1 MNNNK
6 YRILVVEDD
15 RSLSSMLHTLLDTQG
30 YEILLAHTCDQGLL
44 MMHSHV
50 PDLVILDLGL
60 PDRDGLEFISTM
72 RQDNA
77 VPILVLSARATDLD
91 KVTALDLG
99 ANDYITKPF
108 SSAELLARVRAALRY
123 SRPGR
128 HQGRLPE
135 SRFQLHDL
143 VIEYERRTVTIAG
156 QSVHLTQTEF
166 NILALLT
173 QHAGE
178 LLTYAAMNEA
188 IWGAADPGG
197 NKKLQVNMANLRR
210 KLGIRP
216 GDNRYIV
223 NELGI
228 GYRMQQ
234 DEEESGTPAS

>member
-6 YRILVVEDD
+6 YRILAVEDD
-15 RSLSSMLHTLLDTQG
+15 HSVSSMLHAMLDAQHYETLMA
-30 YEILLAHTCDQGLL
+30 ETCATGL
-44 MMHSHV
+44 MMLTSHV

-60 PDRDGLEFISTM
+60 PDRDGLDFIRIA
-72 RQDNA
+72 RQKSA
-77 VPILVLSARATDLD
+77 VPILVLSARSTEKD

-108 SSAELLARVRAALRY
+108 STAELLARVRAALRY
-123 SRPGR
+123 SRPGTA
-128 HQGRLPE
+128 QSKLPE

-143 VIEYERRTVTIAG
+143 TIEYESRIVTVG
-156 QSVHLTQTEF
+156 SQSIHLTQTEY
-166 NILALLT
+166 NILALLA
-173 QHAGE
+173 QHAGK

-188 IWGAADPGG
+188 IWGASDPGG

-223 NELGI
+223 NELGV
-228 GYRMQQ
+228 GYRMLQN
-234 DEEESGTPAS
+234 EEEAEK

>member
-1 MNNNK
+1 MSNNK
-6 YRILVVEDD
+6 YRILAVEDD
-15 RSLSSMLHTLLDTQG
+15 HSVSSLLRAMLDAQHYETLMA
-30 YEILLAHTCDQGLL
+30 ETCAQGL
-44 MMHSHV
+44 MMLSSHV

-60 PDRDGLEFISTM
+60 PDRDGLEFIRTA
-72 RQDNA
+72 RQSNA
-77 VPILVLSARATDLD
+77 VPILVLSARSTEKD

-108 SSAELLARVRAALRY
+108 STAELLARIRAALRY
-123 SRPGR
+123 SRPGA
-128 HQGRLPE
+128 HQGKLPE

-143 VIEYERRTVTIAG
+143 TIEYDNRTV
-156 QSVHLTQTEF
+156 SVAAQPIHLTQTEF
-166 NILALLT
+166 NILALLA
-173 QHAGE
+173 QHAGK

-188 IWGAADPGG
+188 IWGASDPGG

-223 NELGI
+223 NELGV

-234 DEEESGTPAS
+234 GDD

>member
-1 MNNNK
+1 MSNNK
-6 YRILVVEDD
+6 YRILAVEDD
-15 RSLSSMLHTLLDTQG
+15 HSVSSLLRAMLDAQHYETLMA
-30 YEILLAHTCDQGLL
+30 ETCAQGLL
-44 MMHSHV
+44 MLASHV

-60 PDRDGLEFISTM
+60 PDRDGLEFIRTA
-72 RQDNA
+72 RQSNA
-77 VPILVLSARATDLD
+77 VPILVLSARSTEKD

-108 SSAELLARVRAALRY
+108 STAELLARIRAALRY
-123 SRPGR
+123 SRPGA
-128 HQGRLPE
+128 HQGKLPE

-143 VIEYERRTVTIAG
+143 TIEYDNRTV
-156 QSVHLTQTEF
+156 SVAAQPIHLTQTEF
-166 NILALLT
+166 NILALLA
-173 QHAGE
+173 QHAGK

-188 IWGAADPGG
+188 IWGASDPGG

-223 NELGI
+223 NELGV

-234 DEEESGTPAS
+234 GDD

>member
-6 YRILVVEDD
+6 YRILAIEDD
-15 RSLSSMLHTLLDTQG
+15 RSVSSMLHAMLDAQHYETLMA
-30 YEILLAHTCDQGLL
+30 ETCARGL
-44 MMHSHV
+44 MMLTSHV

-60 PDRDGLEFISTM
+60 PDRDGLDFIRIA
-72 RQDNA
+72 RQKSA
-77 VPILVLSARATDLD
+77 VPILVLSARSTEKD

-108 SSAELLARVRAALRY
+108 STAELLARVRAALRY
-123 SRPGR
+123 SRPGAA
-128 HQGRLPE
+128 QSKLPE
-135 SRFQLHDL
+135 SRFQLHTL
-143 VIEYERRTVTIAG
+143 TLEYESRTVTVDSQPI
-156 QSVHLTQTEF
+156 HLTQTEY
-166 NILALLT
+166 NILALLA
-173 QHAGE
+173 QHAGK

-188 IWGAADPGG
+188 IWGASDPGG

-223 NELGI
+223 NELGV

-234 DEEESGTPAS
+234 NEDDTEKQ

>member
-1 MNNNK
+1 MSNNK
-6 YRILVVEDD
+6 YRLLIVEDD
-15 RSLSSMLHTLLDTQG
+15 RSVAALLRTMLDAQQYETLL
-30 YEILLAHTCDQGLL
+30 ACTCNQGL
-44 MMHSHV
+44 MMLRSHV

-60 PDRDGLEFISTM
+60 PDRDGLDFIRAA

-77 VPILVLSARATDLD
+77 APILVLSARSTEKD

-108 SSAELLARVRAALRY
+108 STAELLARIRAALRY
-123 SRPGR
+123 SRPGA
-128 HQGRLPE
+128 QQNQLPE
-135 SRFQLHDL
+135 SSFHLHDL
-143 VIEYERRTVTIAG
+143 LIENENRIVTIAS
-156 QSVHLTQTEF
+156 QPIHLTQTEF
-166 NILALLT
+166 NILALLA
-173 QHAGE
+173 QHAGK

-188 IWGAADPGG
+188 IRGAADPGG

-223 NELGI
+223 NELGV

-234 DEEESGTPAS
+234 CDPT